1 MLRFFCACG
10 HSRGR
15 HEDCIKPKNE
25 VGGCNSCKCNKYH
38 SDKKRNRKAENH
50 YVKVGLRI
58 MLPPFT
64 IILLTVILI
73 DEIDYVFNGFS
84 EFFFGIAFCVTFV
97 YFTVL
102 KPVEKLS
109 NKIRSR

>member
-1 MLRFFCACG
+1 MLRFFCTCG
-10 HSRGR
+10 HSRGT
-15 HEDCIKPKNE
+15 HAECTKPKNE
-25 VGGCNSCKCNKYH
+25 VGGCNSCKCNKYYP
-38 SDKKRNRKAENH
+38 DKKKNKNTAKNYEKL
-50 YVKVGLRI
+50 VLRI
-58 MLPPFT
+58 LLPPLA

-73 DEIDYVFNGFS
+73 DEIDYVLNGFS

-102 KPVEKLS
+102 KPVEKLC